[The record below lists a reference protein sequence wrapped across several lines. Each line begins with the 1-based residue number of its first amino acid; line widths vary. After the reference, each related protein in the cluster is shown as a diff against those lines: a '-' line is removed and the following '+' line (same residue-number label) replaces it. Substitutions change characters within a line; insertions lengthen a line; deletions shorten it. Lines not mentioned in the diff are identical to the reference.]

1 MTDTDKIG
9 TVVGRYK
16 ITGIIGSGAMADV
29 YETYDPEINRSA
41 ALKLLKEDRLVDKE
55 YLNRFLTE
63 AKAAGALTH
72 PNIVTVY
79 DVGKVEETPYIM
91 MELLEGTTLG
101 DKLKNDDRIPIKTL
115 IEISMQIAS
124 ALDYAHNM
132 GVVHRDIK
140 PDNIIFNEQQSS
152 IKIADFGIAHLADSS
167 EQEKTQAGA
176 ILGTPR
182 YMSPEQAKGEAIDG
196 RSDLFSL
203 GVILYELLTGH
214 KAFSAD
220 SITTLIHQI
229 VQKDP
234 TPIRQYYPEAP
245 AGLQSIIGKLLHKKP
260 GKRFQSGAELY
271 NALEKEL
278 RALRDDE
285 DAKGYLPMQIKWT
298 AAIGAIVAVV
308 MAASVMV
315 VFQVQSRVLTNQV
328 IDSGVS
334 LARFIAA
341 ETAVPVLGEDW
352 IGLEALTDEATKRRS
367 FAYLNIIDHDGVVR
381 SATDKTLLG
390 QPWAPLKG
398 EKITVS
404 DIGISVTRA
413 TTYSQEKVFAFT
425 TPIQFN
431 TIDIGRIDVGIS
443 QAQLEE
449 VQSVTRR
456 TMASLALS
464 IILAMLIIIYFF
476 NKLVA
481 KNLKVI
487 QYAIED
493 FTEGNHSARISRPWK
508 NEFGGVAAAFNAMA
522 DTIHHDPDKNPR
534 TDLPDSQNT
543 SDSYRHSNDSAKSE
557 SSCEMELDSSSD
569 YTIIETGVDE
579 PD

>member
-1 MTDTDKIG
+1 MGKIG

-29 YETYDPEINRSA
+29 YETYDPEINRST
-41 ALKLLKEDRLVDKE
+41 ALKLLKEDKLIDKE

-79 DVGKVEETPYIM
+79 DVGKIDETPYIM
-91 MELLEGTTLG
+91 MELLEGKTLS
-101 DKLKNDDRIPIKTL
+101 DKLKNDDRMPIKTL

-152 IKIADFGIAHLADSS
+152 IKIADFGIAHLGNST
-167 EQEKTQAGA
+167 EQEKTQAGT

-220 SITTLIHQI
+220 SIPTLIHQI
-229 VQKDP
+229 IQKDP

-260 GKRFQSGAELY
+260 AKRFQSGAELY
-271 NALEKEL
+271 EALEKEL

-298 AAIGAIVAVV
+298 AAIGAIVAVILV
-308 MAASVMV
+308 VSVLV
-315 VFQVQSRVLTNQV
+315 VFQAQSRVLTNQV

-352 IGLEALTDEATKRRS
+352 IGLETLTDEATKRQS
-367 FAYLNIIDHDGVVR
+367 FAYLNIIDHDGIVR

-390 QPWAPLKG
+390 QPWSPLSG
-398 EKITVS
+398 EKFTAN
-404 DIGISVTRA
+404 DAGISVTNA
-413 TTYSQEKVFAFT
+413 IMSSTEKVFTFT
-425 TPIQFN
+425 APIQFN
-431 TIDIGRIDVGIS
+431 SIDIGKIDVGIS
-443 QAQLEE
+443 QKQLEE
-449 VQSVTRR
+449 VQSVTKRI
-456 TMASLALS
+456 MASLALT
-464 IILAMLIIIYFF
+464 IILAMLVIIYFF

-487 QYAIED
+487 QHSIED

-508 NEFGGVAAAFNAMA
+508 NEFGGVASAFNTMA
-522 DTIHHDPDKNPR
+522 DAIHHSPNSEITNAQDETKDMPGEPQHPGNNAEPE
-534 TDLPDSQNT
+534 P
-543 SDSYRHSNDSAKSE
+543 SYQAKHDASG
-557 SSCEMELDSSSD
+557 D
-569 YTIIETGVDE
+569 YTIIETGIDE